1 LYGLIYGILIGIG
14 FIMSPVVLALGIGH
28 LGVDFGVGF
37 PITVIL
43 AHVAFGL
50 LLGWIISLKNN
61 SDSDIINSFK

>member
-1 LYGLIYGILIGIG
+1 
-14 FIMSPVVLALGIGH
+14 MSPVVLALGIGH